1 MRLFDAERKV
11 MELIWAQP
19 GITAKEI
26 AAALAVSTDWSKT
39 TTYTMIT
46 RCMDKGYLRRED
58 PKFHCYPLISRE
70 AVSIWETD
78 ELLSNNFAGSTDLL
92 LTALVGQKRLSAKK
106 LRELA
111 ELVEQME
118 EQEK

>member
-39 TTYTMIT
+39 TT
-46 RCMDKGYLRRED
+46 
-58 PKFHCYPLISRE
+58 
-70 AVSIWETD
+70 
-78 ELLSNNFAGSTDLL
+78 
-92 LTALVGQKRLSAKK
+92 
-106 LRELA
+106 
-111 ELVEQME
+111 
-118 EQEK
+118 

>member
-1 MRLFDAERKV
+1 M
-11 MELIWAQP
+11 
-19 GITAKEI
+19 
-26 AAALAVSTDWSKT
+26 
-39 TTYTMIT
+39 
-46 RCMDKGYLRRED
+46 
-58 PKFHCYPLISRE
+58 
-70 AVSIWETD
+70 SIWETD